1 LPLCIDV
8 INTRSYTIC
17 VGISWNNEKDELLKA
32 SRQVSFWQVKAEIEA
47 GRFIGP
53 EPNPSHDGQ
62 DRIIVSLNDYPHIV
76 PLVIDSDGNWFLKT
90 IIPSR
95 KAKKE
100 GRI

>member
-1 LPLCIDV
+1 MPLCIDV

-53 EPNPSHDGQ
+53 EPM
-62 DRIIVSLNDYPHIV
+62 
-76 PLVIDSDGNWFLKT
+76 VIDSDGNWFLKT